1 MDNIKDYKK
10 IVPIRYHNVS
20 FETDVSDKVKEILTN
35 QMKKREGIYIYGPAG
50 TGKTHLACAL
60 AQEIL
65 KNNINVM
72 FINTSEFLEKLRQ
85 EFNDL
90 DSEKESLLKEA
101 MNFNGVLIIDD
112 IGAEKASDWTRER
125 LYLIINKRY
134 EDMKPIIFTSN
145 CDMDELE
152 IKLGDR
158 IASRI
163 DGMVERIQK
172 NGEDKR
178 QK

>member
-1 MDNIKDYKK
+1 MDNTKNYKK

-20 FETDVSDKVKEILTN
+20 FETDVSEKIKEILVN
-35 QMKKREGIYIYGPAG
+35 QMKKKEGIYIYGPAG

-60 AQEIL
+60 AQQIL
-65 KNNINVM
+65 ANNIGVM

-85 EFNDL
+85 EFNEI
-90 DSEKESLLKEA
+90 DSNKESYLKEA
-101 MNFNGVLIIDD
+101 MDFDGVLIIDD

-134 EDMKPIIFTSN
+134 EEMKPIIFTSN
-145 CDMDELE
+145 CDMDVLE
-152 IKLGDR
+152 EKLGDR

-163 DGMVERIQK
+163 GGMVERIQK